1 MAAGQSPQ
9 PGLTKNEATRTLR
22 RVSFFSATTTTTTT
36 ATQTAGVD
44 SCVK

>member
-1 MAAGQSPQ
+1 M
-9 PGLTKNEATRTLR
+9 TKNAATRTLR